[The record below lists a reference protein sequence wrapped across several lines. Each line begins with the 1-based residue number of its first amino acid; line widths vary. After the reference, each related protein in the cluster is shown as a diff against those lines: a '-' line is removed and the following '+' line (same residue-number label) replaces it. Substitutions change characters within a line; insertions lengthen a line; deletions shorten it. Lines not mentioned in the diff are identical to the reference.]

1 MTFGEARELL
11 AQNNFDIANEDR
23 LPNGHGT
30 QIRLTNGSI
39 VNVFDNGKVNV
50 QGVDNEEVKA
60 LFRAALAQGAT
71 PVARGVAAGMAND
84 MRGLAVLFARRGAT
98 PAARG
103 ATPAA
108 RGATPAARGATPAA
122 RGATPVAAPTAS
134 KRKVFVVY
142 GHDPTARDQ
151 LEVTLRRWGL
161 EPLILDQLPTDGQ
174 TVIEKLE
181 STMEEVGFAIVL
193 ATPDDEGYR
202 VGHPEEKAY
211 RARQNVVLEM
221 GMLLAKLGRE
231 NVAIL
236 LKTQEE
242 QEDMER
248 PSDINGLIYI
258 QFRDDIANDAGLLL
272 AKAMDARGY
281 AIDIAKL

>member
-84 MRGLAVLFARRGAT
+84 MRGLAVLFARRALRAW
-98 PAARG
+98 PLALRAWPLG

-181 STMEEVGFAIVL
+181 STMEEVGFRHCPRDSRRRGL
-193 ATPDDEGYR
+193 PRGPSGRE
-202 VGHPEEKAY
+202 AY
-211 RARQNVVLEM
+211 RARQNV
-221 GMLLAKLGRE
+221 GPRDGDAAGKARTG
-231 NVAIL
+231 
-236 LKTQEE
+236 
-242 QEDMER
+242 ER
-248 PSDINGLIYI
+248 RYSA
-258 QFRDDIANDAGLLL
+258 QDAGG
-272 AKAMDARGY
+272 AGGY
-281 AIDIAKL
+281 GTPVGY

>member
-1 MTFGEARELL
+1 MTLGEARELL

-23 LPNGHGT
+23 LRNGHGT

-39 VNVFDNGKVNV
+39 VNVFDNGTVNV
-50 QGVDNEEVKA
+50 QGVDNEEVKE

-71 PVARGVAAGMAND
+71 PVARGGAVGMAND
-84 MRGLAVLFARRGAT
+84 MRGLAVVFSRRGAT
-98 PAARG
+98 PAAQ
-103 ATPAA
+103 
-108 RGATPAARGATPAA
+108 
-122 RGATPVAAPTAS
+122 GATPVAAPTAS

-142 GHDPTARDQ
+142 GHDPRARDQ
-151 LEVTLRRWGL
+151 LEATLLRWGL

-221 GMLLAKLGRE
+221 GMLLVKLGRE

-242 QEDMER
+242 MER

-258 QFRDDIANDAGLLL
+258 PFRDDIANDAGLLL
-272 AKAMDARGY
+272 AKAMHARGY
-281 AIDIAKL
+281 SIDIEKL